1 MNYKELKD
9 QLSKLTEEELEQR
22 VLLYDTVYTGK
33 TYNAKELIIA
43 GEEEEEATFRTLSAI
58 KDLVLITF

>member
-9 QLSKLTEEELEQR
+9 QLSKLTEEELEQK

-33 TYNAKELIIA
+33 TYNAKELIVA
-43 GEEEEEATFRTLSAI
+43 GDEEEDAPFRTLSAI

>member
-9 QLSKLTEEELEQR
+9 QLSKLTKEELEQR

-33 TYNAKELIIA
+33 TYNAKELIVA
-43 GEEEEEATFRTLSAI
+43 GDEEEDAPFRTLSAI

>member
-1 MNYKELKD
+1 MTYKELKD
-9 QLSKLTEEELEQR
+9 QLSKLTNEELEQK

>member
-33 TYNAKELIIA
+33 TYNAKELIVA
-43 GEEEEEATFRTLSAI
+43 GDEEEDAPFRTLSAI

>member
-1 MNYKELKD
+1 MTYKELLD
-9 QLSKLTEEELEQR
+9 QLSKLTDEELEQR

-33 TYNAKELIIA
+33 TYNAKELIVA
-43 GEEEEEATFRTLSAI
+43 GDEEEDAPFRTLSAI

>member
-1 MNYKELKD
+1 MTYKELLD

-33 TYNAKELIIA
+33 TYNAKELIVA
-43 GEEEEEATFRTLSAI
+43 GDEEEDAPFRTLSAI

>member
-1 MNYKELKD
+1 MNYKQLKD
-9 QLSKLTEEELEQR
+9 QLSKLTEEELEQK

-33 TYNAKELIIA
+33 TYNAKELIVA
-43 GEEEEEATFRTLSAI
+43 GDEEEEAPFRTLSAI

>member
-9 QLSKLTEEELEQR
+9 QLSKLTEEELEQK

-43 GEEEEEATFRTLSAI
+43 GDEEEEAPFRTLSAI

>member
-9 QLSKLTEEELEQR
+9 QLSKLTEEELEQK

-43 GEEEEEATFRTLSAI
+43 GDEEEEAPFRTLSAI
-58 KDLVLITF
+58 KNLVLITF

>member
-9 QLSKLTEEELEQR
+9 QLSKLTDEELEQK

-43 GEEEEEATFRTLSAI
+43 GDEEEEAPFCTLSAI

>member
-9 QLSKLTEEELEQR
+9 QLSKLTDEELEQK

-33 TYNAKELIIA
+33 TYNAKELIVA
-43 GEEEEEATFRTLSAI
+43 GEEEEEAPFRTLSAI
-58 KDLVLITF
+58 KNLVLITF

>member
-9 QLSKLTEEELEQR
+9 QLSKLTEEELEQK

-33 TYNAKELIIA
+33 TYNAKELIVA
-43 GEEEEEATFRTLSAI
+43 GEEEEEAPFRTLSAI

>member
-1 MNYKELKD
+1 MTYKELKD
-9 QLSKLTEEELEQR
+9 QLSKLTDEELEQK

-33 TYNAKELIIA
+33 TYNAKELIVA
-43 GEEEEEATFRTLSAI
+43 GDEEEEAPFRTLSAI